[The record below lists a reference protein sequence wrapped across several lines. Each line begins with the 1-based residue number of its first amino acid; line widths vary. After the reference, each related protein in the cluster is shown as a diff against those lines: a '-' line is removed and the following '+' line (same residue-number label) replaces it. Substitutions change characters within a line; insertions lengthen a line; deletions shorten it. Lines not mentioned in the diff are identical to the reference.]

1 MTRLTEIEELAA
13 ASDPTG
19 QAIVAGVKGPEG
31 EQHMIMHVD
40 AARRFV
46 TALLN
51 AIAQAEANA
60 EGRGEEVIR
69 GPLLPV
75 SQWTVMPSQPEPHQL
90 VLQLQGAGLLTNYPL
105 APDDAREL
113 AKGLWAGAD
122 RTDGGGSA
130 VQ

>member
-1 MTRLTEIEELAA
+1 MTKLTEIEELAA
-13 ASDPTG
+13 ASDPSG
-19 QAIVAGVKGPEG
+19 KAIVVGVKGPEG
-31 EQHMIMHVD
+31 AHHGIMHVD

-51 AIAQAEANA
+51 AIDQAEANA
-60 EGRGEEVIR
+60 QGQGEDALR

-105 APDDAREL
+105 APEDAREL

-122 RTDGGGSA
+122 RTDGGATA